1 MNAHQQKEG
10 VTAVR
15 DLDNLQVFS
24 VIVGAVI
31 TLAGLALAWVVFF
44 EH

>member
-1 MNAHQQKEG
+1 M
-10 VTAVR
+10 R

-44 EH
+44 EY